1 MENYQEISDLV
12 WKSVDRV
19 LRDHTHKRDYGEFI
33 LPFVVMRRFDC
44 VLEEQKEL
52 IIETWND
59 LIEEGIKDPSNP
71 VLNKIHP
78 KKFFNRSKYDL
89 TSLSKD
95 SQNIRE
101 NFNLYIEGYSENV
114 KEILVNFKIDE
125 KLNFLN
131 KQEIL
136 LEFVQEFCEIDLSL
150 EKIDNQNMGL
160 IYEEINNKFCEE
172 KNKDSGEYFTP
183 RDIVELLVNL
193 IFLPEKEELNK
204 PNLVRSLYDP
214 CCGTGGMLTQGRKW
228 INENL
233 PNDIVFKYCGQELTP
248 ETHSICLSDFLI
260 LDENP
265 DLIVQGSTLS
275 SDGFKDQKFYYMIS
289 NPPFGTHWGTEKKKL
304 EFKQELDDPE
314 GPYSNGTPSVMD
326 SQSLFMMKLISKMEP
341 RGSRVGVITS
351 GSPLFNDEPSNSSK
365 NLSDFR
371 KWLVDRDLIE
381 TIIKLPKGLFFDTDI
396 HTYIWILS
404 NKKPSERQNKVQLI
418 NGVDYSQRLGR
429 SLNKKTYKID
439 DESREKIIDLYMN
452 MTDKGDSKII
462 DSRDFL
468 YKRITFNYKI
478 KDKKKNEFD
487 RIDLNV
493 NSEEFFNEK
502 IKSFLPT
509 SELEPKKERI
519 GCEITFNKYFYEY
532 EKPKETNV
540 WLSEIRDIEKEIS
553 KVTSEV
559 LDDQ

>member
-19 LRDHTHKRDYGEFI
+19 LRDHTHKRDYGEYI

-44 VLEEQKEL
+44 VLEEQKEV
-52 IIETWND
+52 IIETWNG
-59 LIEEGIKDPSNP
+59 LKKEGIKDPSNP

-78 KKFFNRSKYDL
+78 RKFFNRSKYDL
-89 TSLSKD
+89 VSLSKD

-114 KEILVNFKIDE
+114 KEILENFKIDE

-136 LEFVQEFCEIDLSL
+136 LEFVQEFCEIDLSV

-160 IYEEINNKFCEE
+160 VYEEINNRFCEE

-204 PNLVRSLYDP
+204 PNLVRSLFDP

-228 INENL
+228 IQDNL
-233 PNDIVFKYCGQELTP
+233 TNNIFFKYCGQELTK

-289 NPPFGTHWGTEKKKL
+289 NPPFGKHWGTEKKKY
-304 EFKQELDDPE
+304 EFQQELEDPQ
-314 GPYSNGTPSVMD
+314 GPYSYGTPSVGD

-341 RGSRVGVITS
+341 KGSRIGIITN
-351 GSPLFNDEPSNSSK
+351 GSPLFTDEPSDSSK

-371 KWLVDRDLIE
+371 KWLVNEDLIE

-404 NKKPSERQNKVQLI
+404 NKKPKDRQNKVQLI
-418 NGVDYSQRLGR
+418 NGINFGKRLGR
-429 SLNKKTYKID
+429 SLNKKTFKFD
-439 DESREKIIDLYMN
+439 DKSKEKILDLYIN
-452 MTDKGDSKII
+452 KINEGNSKII
-462 DSRDFL
+462 DGKDFL
-468 YKRITFNYKI
+468 YKRIKYNYTTKGEN
-478 KDKKKNEFD
+478 KSEFD
-487 RIDLNV
+487 RIDMNID
-493 NSEEFFNEK
+493 SEVFFNEN
-502 IKSFLPT
+502 IKPFLPT
-509 SELEPKKERI
+509 SNLEPKKERI

-532 EKPKETNV
+532 EKPKETNE
-540 WLSEIRDIEKEIS
+540 WLSQIRDIEKEIS
-553 KVTSEV
+553 KITSEV
-559 LDDQ
+559 LDD